1 MFGGWEWTGD
11 WNETAGLI
19 EGRLLAREAE
29 ISQLRSEQAKDLRT
43 LDRLQVDLADGDRG
57 MADWVA
63 SHLDLSH
70 QSAARLMAV
79 ARAED
84 PSVDEAMAAGR
95 WGLDRAS
102 LLIRLAKA
110 GASPE
115 LVSEAA
121 AHYSLGRLYGLVL
134 SLREVSSLAEQAD
147 FDSRFLVIQPNLDES
162 VFRLWGSL
170 HGVDGQTVDKA
181 LRQRAAGFGAA
192 GFGAA
197 GFGNLPDQTQGQLL
211 ADALTAIATDSLT
224 GSSEQGESGRAVVIA
239 EVFVDSALAAPSHGE
254 AGVTTS
260 SGLRVGPN
268 TLSEILC
275 AGKVRVVYTEGENGP
290 LAITHSS
297 ESIPPPIRSFVLWRD
312 QGSIEGCSS
321 RHRLQPHHLRLKAQG
336 GDHHPDNLITLCWWH
351 HHVAIHQMG
360 MTIDP
365 TSPPHRRRLVS
376 RRSHGPPP
384 PTVSISVPAGHT

>member
-1 MFGGWEWTGD
+1 MFGGWEWNGD
-11 WNETAGLI
+11 WNETAGVI

-29 ISQLRSEQAKDLRT
+29 ISRLRSEQAKDLRT

-115 LVSEAA
+115 LVSEAGT
-121 AHYSLGRLYGLVL
+121 HYSLGRLYGLVL
-134 SLREVSSLAEQAD
+134 SLREISSLAEQAD
-147 FDSRFLVIQPNLDES
+147 FDSRFLGLQPNLDES

-197 GFGNLPDQTQGQLL
+197 GFGAAGFGAAGFGNLPEQTQGQLL

-224 GSSEQGESGRAVVIA
+224 GSSGESVRAVVIA

-260 SGLRVGPN
+260 AGLRVGPN

-275 AGKVRVVYTEGENGP
+275 AQGRSGWCTPMGRTDRSP
-290 LAITHSS
+290 SP
-297 ESIPPPIRSFVLWRD
+297 IPPNPSPRPSVATSCGGTRGCARSKDVRAATA
-312 QGSIEGCSS
+312 SN
-321 RHRLQPHHLRLKAQG
+321 H
-336 GDHHPDNLITLCWWH
+336 ITS
-351 HHVAIHQMG
+351 G
-360 MTIDP
+360 
-365 TSPPHRRRLVS
+365 
-376 RRSHGPPP
+376 
-384 PTVSISVPAGHT
+384 